1 MTMKSRPIIVYL
13 LIYALFLAAMHLGG
27 GFGLAEPLLVMLV
40 FGLGLSLLAL
50 WATRHAKPRN
60 ITVKHPRQES
70 ATLAG
75 YLVIVV
81 CFITWG
87 LPAVRLISTQPV
99 LQAAFVAT
107 AKLLVFVVAPLA
119 LWRVAWRYRVRDFVD
134 LRAAIG
140 GQWRTLIVLSLALLA
155 LQAFLGRARTD
166 LAMLHPSASELLVAI
181 GLTSVWLFIEVGV
194 VEEFFFRGLVQARA
208 AALMGSEMTGLV
220 TMALVFGLAHAPGL
234 YLRPA
239 MTGEALGA
247 HPNLLMAAG
256 YSIVITSV
264 TGFFLGI
271 IWIRTRNLLLLA
283 LIHTAGDLLPNLAE
297 TIRLWRLGA

>member
-1 MTMKSRPIIVYL
+1 VL
-13 LIYALFLAAMHLGG
+13 QA
-27 GFGLAEPLLVMLV
+27 V
-40 FGLGLSLLAL
+40 FV
-50 WATRHAKPRN
+50 T
-60 ITVKHPRQES
+60 
-70 ATLAG
+70 TLKL
-75 YLVIVV
+75 LVIVV
-81 CFITWG
+81 
-87 LPAVRLISTQPV
+87 
-99 LQAAFVAT
+99 
-107 AKLLVFVVAPLA
+107 APFA
-119 LWRVAWRYRVRDFVD
+119 LWRAAWRYHVRDFVD
-134 LRAAIG
+134 LRAAIS

-155 LQAFLGRARTD
+155 LQALIGRAGTD
-166 LAMLHPSASELLVAI
+166 LATLHPSASELLIAI

-208 AALMGSEMTGLV
+208 SALLGSEMTGLV
-220 TMALVFGLAHAPGL
+220 IMALVFGLAHAPGL

-247 HPNLLMAAG
+247 HPNILMAVG

-297 TIRLWRLGA
+297 TIRLLRHSA